1 MAKQQAELD
10 SRTRILDAAAQEFAE
25 LGFEAAGVDRIAATA
40 GVNKAMIY
48 YHFGSKLDLYLEV
61 TREMLRAVAGR
72 IGTIADGPGTPEE
85 KLDAW
90 VVALVNEA
98 SQRPWFPPIMLREL
112 ASGMPH
118 LDPGTVALMGE
129 VVSGVR
135 TIITLGQRDKSF
147 RQADPLLTHLTI
159 IGPMLLFFARERAL
173 ARRSQNA
180 LAATPGAEAITSPIS
195 RERFILHM
203 QQAVRG
209 MLRKD

>member
-1 MAKQQAELD
+1 LAKQQAELD